1 MTYALL
7 DSGDGERLERF
18 GDKILVRPSSLAVWA
33 KRLPE
38 SNWQNVDARFDHKN
52 RWQYYREPFEEWS
65 CNLPEAT
72 LILRLQRNGQVG
84 FFPEHRIIQS
94 FLNLKKPNSSL
105 LNLFAYTGLAS
116 VIAVKRGM
124 NVTHVDTN
132 KQALSWVNR
141 NMAANSCCNN
151 DGLAE
156 QKNRLTGTFRVILED
171 AITFINREVRRK
183 HTYDIIIA
191 DPPSFSRQIKNQEQ
205 QEGVDL
211 LQECLKS
218 LPHLMKQG
226 SVAIVSSHQLA
237 FGVEGIAN
245 LALDAFG
252 DKISLQPLDLL
263 ITEDYSPRTLR
274 CGVGVVISYNQ

>member
-1 MTYALL
+1 MN
-7 DSGDGERLERF
+7 
-18 GDKILVRPSSLAVWA
+18 I
-33 KRLPE
+33 
-38 SNWQNVDARFDHKN
+38 DARFDHKN

-65 CNLPEAT
+65 CNLSDIT

-84 FFPEHRIIQS
+84 FFPEHIIIQS
-94 FLNLKKPNSSL
+94 ILDLEAPNSSL

-116 VIAVKRGM
+116 VLAVQRGM

-132 KQALSWVNR
+132 KQVLSWVNT
-141 NMAANSCCNN
+141 NMAANNN
-151 DGLAE
+151 RLAE
-156 QKNRLTGTFRVILED
+156 QKDRSMLAGSFRVILED
-171 AITFINREVRRK
+171 AITFINREIRRK
-183 HTYDIIIA
+183 HTYDVIIA

-211 LQECLKS
+211 LQECFKL
-218 LPHLMKQG
+218 LPYLMKQG

-237 FGVEGIAN
+237 FGVEGLAN

-263 ITEDYSPRTLR
+263 ITESNSPRRLK
-274 CGVGVVISYNQ
+274 CGVGVVIRVN